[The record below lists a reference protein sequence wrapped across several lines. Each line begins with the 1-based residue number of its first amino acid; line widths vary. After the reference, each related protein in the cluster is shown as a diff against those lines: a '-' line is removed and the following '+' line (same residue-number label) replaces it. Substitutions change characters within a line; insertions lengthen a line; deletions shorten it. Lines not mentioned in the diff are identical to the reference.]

1 MKTTNLRNKPVDK
14 RRLNAQD
21 RAQYSG
27 RAKAKNVAQARL
39 KRGNLAWENKVN
51 VGRQE
56 RKPGTGG
63 FTQGISMQ
71 QARLREKGAE
81 LERAKQLRNEKPSY

>member
-21 RAQYSG
+21 RAQYNP
-27 RAKAKNVAQARL
+27 RTAAKSVAQARL
-39 KRGNLAWENKVN
+39 KRGQLAWENKVP

-56 RKPGTGG
+56 RRPGTGG

-71 QARLREKGAE
+71 QDRVRNEGAKLARS
-81 LERAKQLRNEKPSY
+81 KQLRGT

>member
-56 RKPGTGG
+56 RRPGTGG
-63 FTQGISMQ
+63 FTAGIETQ
-71 QARLREKGAE
+71 QARVRNEGQKLQRS
-81 LERAKQLRNEKPSY
+81 KQLRGS

>member
-1 MKTTNLRNKPVDK
+1 MKTTNLRNKPIDR
-14 RRLNAQD
+14 RRLSAED
-21 RAQYSG
+21 RAQYNP
-27 RAKAKNVAQARL
+27 RTKAKSVAQARL
-39 KRGNLAWENKVN
+39 KRGQLAWENKVP

-71 QARLREKGAE
+71 QARVRNEGAK
-81 LERAKQLRNEKPSY
+81 LARSKQLRGV

>member
-1 MKTTNLRNKPVDK
+1 MKSTNLRNKPVDK
-14 RRLNAQD
+14 RRLSKED
-21 RAQYSG
+21 RSTYQSSNRSSAL
-27 RAKAKNVAQARL
+27 AKARSRKGQ
-39 KRGNLAWENKVN
+39 LAWNNSVN
-51 VGRQE
+51 LGKQE
-56 RKPGTGG
+56 QKPGTGG

>member
-21 RAQYSG
+21 RAQYQG

-39 KRGNLAWENKVN
+39 KRGQLAWENKVN

-56 RKPGTGG
+56 RRPGTGG
-63 FTQGISMQ
+63 FTAGIETQ
-71 QARLREKGAE
+71 QQRVRDEGQKLARS
-81 LERAKQLRNEKPSY
+81 KQLRGT

>member
-21 RAQYSG
+21 REQYQG

-39 KRGNLAWENKVN
+39 KRGQLAWENKVN

-56 RKPGTGG
+56 RRPGTGG
-63 FTQGISMQ
+63 FTAGIETQ
-71 QARLREKGAE
+71 QQRVRDEGQKLQRS
-81 LERAKQLRNEKPSY
+81 KQLRGG